1 MRRSSPAAPSW
12 ARPAGNGASRWWA
25 SMDRARPRRCSRSS
39 RSPCRSSKGSSP
51 AGGRSRAP
59 SLFAG
64 YCNDAEATAAA
75 MRPDGF
81 FRTGDIGRLR
91 ADGSFVFETRR
102 GDAIRLGGFLVS
114 PVEIED
120 TLKRIPAVA
129 DAQVVGVELDGR
141 MRCAAFVIPAE
152 GFAPSEAEIV
162 AGAAEI
168 MAAFK
173 VPARVWF
180 LDAFPVTQSA
190 NGTKIQ
196 RSKLRE
202 MAIERLR
209 PSHAA

>member
-1 MRRSSPAAPSW
+1 M
-12 ARPAGNGASRWWA
+12 
-25 SMDRARPRRCSRSS
+25 
-39 RSPCRSSKGSSP
+39 
-51 AGGRSRAP
+51 
-59 SLFAG
+59 
-64 YCNDAEATAAA
+64 
-75 MRPDGF
+75 
-81 FRTGDIGRLR
+81 
-91 ADGSFVFETRR
+91 
-102 GDAIRLGGFLVS
+102 
-114 PVEIED
+114 
-120 TLKRIPAVA
+120 KRIPAVA

-152 GFAPSEAEIV
+152 GSAPSEAEIV
-162 AGAAEI
+162 AGAAAI

-196 RSKLRE
+196 RTKLRE